1 MNPLPKS
8 WTTML
13 RSLSASCLPTFAVS
27 LALLAGCGDNSVST
41 LPRHRAVPARV
52 QRRSSPPRQLQPP
65 LNAQP
70 VQILQ
75 VGQLEEIEAAD
86 DATLRIAAPEEDAQS
101 ERLPAAEEDIGPITQ
116 DQVWNAEPELP
127 TSGPYSTTLP
137 ERTERITPPEL
148 EETQLPSADPQPP
161 AAAPSE
167 APEAPSVPPSVY
179 ATVPEEEP
187 ASSSKEEPS
196 LPIVRLPIDET
207 PAATD
212 PPEHA
217 VLVPA
222 VDPQSQASAG
232 RDALRPVLQRA
243 NEMND
248 RANQLAQRGAV
259 YLARDEALAALR
271 LIAQAK
277 DLQEGV
283 SDHSSSLTAAL
294 VALREADDFAS
305 PANSR
310 DDMRPV
316 AELVVPHRTK
326 ILKDQTDSPLSPV
339 EALQRYLT
347 YAQRKLVEA
356 GGGEPVASRTLY
368 MLGKLQ
374 INLPTTGLSQQQTQS
389 AKALVYQQA
398 ALGVSSGNYLAAN
411 ELGVLLARFGQL
423 PDARRVLLH
432 SVTTKP
438 HADGWHN
445 LAVVHDRLGE
455 TALANRARKES
466 ARLSVSTVS
475 LQPASK
481 PNVQWVDA
489 ATFAAGSRPQSTPL
503 QKR

>member
-1 MNPLPKS
+1 M
-8 WTTML
+8 
-13 RSLSASCLPTFAVS
+13 
-27 LALLAGCGDNSVST
+27 
-41 LPRHRAVPARV
+41 V

-75 VGQLEEIEAAD
+75 VGQLEQIEAAD
-86 DATLRIAAPEEDAQS
+86 DATLRIAASEDDVAPS
-101 ERLPAAEEDIGPITQ
+101 VRLPAAEDDIGPITQ

-137 ERTERITPPEL
+137 QRTERITPPEL

-167 APEAPSVPPSVY
+167 APSVPPSVY

-187 ASSSKEEPS
+187 ASTPAEEPS
-196 LPIVRLPIDET
+196 SPIVRLPIDET

-222 VDPQSQASAG
+222 VDPQSQTNAG

-277 DLQEGV
+277 DLQAGV
-283 SDHSSSLTAAL
+283 SDHSSSLTEAL

-316 AELVVPHRTK
+316 VELVVPHRTK
-326 ILKDQTDSPLSPV
+326 ILKEQTDSPLSPV

-368 MLGKLQ
+368 LLGKLQ
-374 INLPTTGLSQQQTQS
+374 INLPATGLSQQQTQS
-389 AKALVYQQA
+389 AKAMVYQQA
-398 ALGVSSGNYLAAN
+398 ALGVYSGNYLAAN

-455 TALANRARKES
+455 TELANRARQES
-466 ARLSVSTVS
+466 ARLSTSPVSV
-475 LQPASK
+475 QPAGK
-481 PNVQWVDA
+481 PSVQWVDA
-489 ATFAAGSRPQSTPL
+489 ATFAAGSRPQSTPP